1 MKKFTTFSRG
11 FTLIELLVVIAI
23 IGILSSIVL
32 ASLST
37 ARSKANDSKV
47 QEQLSGLR
55 SAAEIYNATAAGYN
69 TVSGTVACNSPV
81 NCVVAA
87 GTSTNLFGDSA
98 SGATTIIV
106 GVASTTGVTTMIGV
120 ASSSAWAV
128 IANLPSGAG
137 FWCVDS
143 TGKSKLE
150 AATAGSV
157 TPTALCL

>member
-55 SAAEIYNATAAGYN
+55 SAAEIFNASVAGYN
-69 TVSGTVACNSPV
+69 TAAGSATCTTLVACTSM
-81 NCVVAA
+81 A
-87 GTSTNLFGDSA
+87 STNVFGDAA
-98 SGATTIIV
+98 SGAQTIV
-106 GVASTTGVTTMIGV
+106 FGLSSTTGVTTMQAV
-120 ASSSAWAV
+120 ASSSAWAM
-128 IANLPSGAG
+128 IINLPSGAG
-137 FWCVDS
+137 YWCADS

-150 AATAGSV
+150 AALGGVSA
-157 TPTALCL
+157 TALCQ

>member
-32 ASLST
+32 ASVST

-55 SAAEIYNATAAGYN
+55 SAAEIYNAANNGYA
-69 TVSGTVACNSPV
+69 TSTGYIW
-81 NCVVAA
+81 CVA
-87 GTSTNLFGDSA
+87 GTACTVTGGTFFWDNP
-98 SGATTIIV
+98 SGSQNIV
-106 GVASTTGVTTMIGV
+106 SGVASTTGVTSVYGM
-120 ASSSAWAV
+120 ASSSQWYL

-137 FWCVDS
+137 YWCVDS
-143 TGKSKLE
+143 NGKSKSE
-150 AATAGSV
+150 VSTSSSGYAAGGV
-157 TPTALCL
+157 CN